1 MRLFAAIF
9 AKLLKN
15 SLIILLIMAILFVG
29 YITAENLWPTVKSY
43 FNNPENLQAVQ
54 HQLTDFQTQLDETD
68 TRISQENRHVEQ
80 LRTQLTEQEAAI
92 QAELDHKLAEIT
104 EVAALQKQRINNA
117 ITENQQRGAQAIAAI
132 DQEYCR
138 TYNPLKW
145 LTCQAMRQQIQ
156 AFKNNM
162 HSQRAALIQTA
173 ARVEEN
179 ARQDAAKLHT
189 AAQRQF
195 ADTATQ
201 FDQEIATTLQTLDA
215 LQTQRQQLAS
225 RFDELT
231 SEQQRLQKQSW
242 LILEIKQRWPKLLI
256 AALLIFFAPY
266 IRRTL
271 WYFVGMPLVSRAKPI
286 QLTDPT
292 TPGTLHAAPGQRTI
306 SVDIAATKSLRARAG
321 YIQSDQLGARTDL
334 FFDWKSPNL
343 SYLSGLVLLTR
354 LDASTESTAP
364 ETTAISTE
372 NPTAPAPPEARKV
385 MLGSPDDADA
395 YLTELRLEDHPGVV
409 LRARNIVAVVGDVRV
424 QSRWRLT
431 SWHAWATSQVRFL
444 VFSGTGSVI
453 LEGYGD
459 INAQPVDQNP
469 TEKRMPLVV
478 GFDTR
483 LAYKTRRTAT
493 FLPYLISP
501 NREPLVVDVFDGT
514 GTFIYQKNPVSRA
527 QSASA
532 TERVAGFFFDSIR
545 NLLGI

>member
-1 MRLFAAIF
+1 MRLIAAIF

-15 SLIILLIMAILFVG
+15 SLIILMIMAILFVG
-29 YITAENLWPTVKSY
+29 YVTAENLWPTVKSY

-54 HQLTDFQTQLDETD
+54 QQLTHFQTQLDETD
-68 TRISQENRHVEQ
+68 TSISQENRHLEQ

-92 QAELDHKLAEIT
+92 QAELDHNLAELA
-104 EVAALQKQRINNA
+104 EVAALQKQRITETIN
-117 ITENQQRGAQAIAAI
+117 ENQRRGAQAIAAI
-132 DQEYCR
+132 NQEYCH

-156 AFKNNM
+156 TFQNNM
-162 HSQRAALIQTA
+162 QTQRAALTQTA

-179 ARQDAAKLHT
+179 ARQEATKLQS
-189 AAQRQF
+189 AAQ
-195 ADTATQ
+195 TQ
-201 FDQEIATTLQTLDA
+201 FDQTATEFSQQISATQTQLDA
-215 LQTQRQQLAS
+215 LEAQRQQLTTQ
-225 RFDELT
+225 FTELT
-231 SEQQRLQKQSW
+231 SEETRLKSQSW
-242 LILEIKQRWPKLLI
+242 LLLEIKNRWPKLLI

-266 IRRTL
+266 VRRTL

-286 QLTDPT
+286 QLADPT
-292 TPGTLHAAPGQRTI
+292 LPGTLHAAPGQRTI
-306 SVDIAATKSLRARAG
+306 SINIAATKSLRARAG

-354 LDASTESTAP
+354 LEAPPAP

-372 NPTAPAPPEARKV
+372 TIIESPQQNGREV

-409 LRARNIVAVVGDVRV
+409 LRARNIVAVVGDIRV
-424 QSRWRLT
+424 HSRWRLT
-431 SWHAWATSQVRFL
+431 SWHAWATSQIRFL

-459 INAQPVDQNP
+459 INAQPVDQNA

-527 QSASA
+527 NATSA

>member
-15 SLIILLIMAILFVG
+15 ALIILMIMAVLFIG
-29 YITAENLWPTVKSY
+29 YITAENLWPTLKSY

-54 HQLTDFQTQLDETD
+54 QQLTHFQTQLDEVD
-68 TRISQENRHVEQ
+68 TRISRENQHVEQ
-80 LRTQLTEQEAAI
+80 LRTRLTEQEAAI
-92 QAELDHKLAEIT
+92 QAELDHNLAELT
-104 EVAALQKQRINNA
+104 EVAALQKQRISETIA
-117 ITENQQRGAQAIAAI
+117 ENQKRGAQAIAAI
-132 DQEYCR
+132 DQEYCH

-145 LTCQAMRQQIQ
+145 LTCQAMRQQIH
-156 AFKNNM
+156 AFQTNM
-162 HSQRAALIQTA
+162 QNQRAALTQTA

-179 ARQDAAKLHT
+179 ARQEAAKLH
-189 AAQRQF
+189 AHAQN
-195 ADTATQ
+195 Q
-201 FDQEIATTLQTLDA
+201 FDQTAATFNQQISDGLQQIDA
-215 LQTQRQQLAS
+215 LEAERQQLTT

-231 SEQQRLQKQSW
+231 SEEQRLKSQAW

-266 IRRTL
+266 VRRTL

-286 QLTDPT
+286 QLAAPT
-292 TPGTLHAAPGQRTI
+292 LPGTLHAAPGQRTI
-306 SVDIAATKSLRARAG
+306 SVDIAASKSLRARAG

-354 LDASTESTAP
+354 LDAPESTRSV
-364 ETTAISTE
+364 TI
-372 NPTAPAPPEARKV
+372 
-385 MLGSPDDADA
+385 GSPTDADA

-409 LRARNIVAVVGDVRV
+409 LRARNIVAVTGDIRV
-424 QSRWRLT
+424 HSRWRLT

-514 GTFIYQKNPVSRA
+514 GTFIYQKNPASRT
-527 QSASA
+527 QPASA
-532 TERVAGFFFDSIR
+532 TERAAGFFFDSIR